1 MSRRAEQG
9 SQPALLKSFL
19 SRSQFRQHLQ
29 RVDIGPR
36 GIQRD
41 PEMFQLIGLKNA
53 QTNDLVG
60 LIGRQAFRQ
69 VGSAHPEPIQGH
81 QLIAGPDA
89 RFLRR
94 GSHLDGADA
103 IAFAVEVEAQ
113 VGGRVGSA
121 EVNLE
126 GEAKGVEVGV
136 VV

>member
-9 SQPALLKSFL
+9 SQPALLERFL
-19 SRSQFRQHLQ
+19 GGSELRQGLEGVHI
-29 RVDIGPR
+29 RAGW
-36 GIQRD
+36 IQGD
-41 PEMFQLIGLKNA
+41 PEVLQLIALKDA
-53 QTNDLVG
+53 QADGLVG
-60 LIGRQAFRQ
+60 LVGRQAFWQ
-69 VGSAHPEPIQGH
+69 VGSAYPEAIQGH
-81 QLIAGPDA
+81 QLIASPDA
-89 RFLRR
+89 GFLSG